1 MYSSQAKQ
9 RNNAKYLD
17 LIFDIWSSRLWMI
30 NWIHYRNGW
39 GQFCYCFWTWMM
51 AFFYSAYSVILP
63 IFVRKVFGKT
73 NFVANIGFL
82 WLSYPVGSVLI
93 TVLVKALFATIH
105 FSGFSVSIAFC
116 HMISFYAAY
125 SMKKA
130 HKNYLLK
137 SICSNYIS
145 SFADS
150 NDRL

>member
-1 MYSSQAKQ
+1 
-9 RNNAKYLD
+9 
-17 LIFDIWSSRLWMI
+17 
-30 NWIHYRNGW
+30 
-39 GQFCYCFWTWMM
+39 MM

-137 SICSNYIS
+137 QVENRADCEESAQEGDRNRSESILEPSFEESTSDFYIEEQNRRYNVLKTILS
-145 SFADS
+145 
-150 NDRL
+150 L

>member
-1 MYSSQAKQ
+1 
-9 RNNAKYLD
+9 
-17 LIFDIWSSRLWMI
+17 
-30 NWIHYRNGW
+30 
-39 GQFCYCFWTWMM
+39 MM

-137 SICSNYIS
+137 QVENRTDCEESAQEGDRNRSESILETSFEDNAS
-145 SFADS
+145 SLKLFS
-150 NDRL
+150 FFCFM